1 MTAARPRIAIL
12 DDYQNVARGMADW
25 TAVDAVAELVVF
37 NDHVADQARLIERL
51 QRFDAIVATRERTR
65 FPAAVLA
72 SLPRLKLLVTAGM
85 RNLAIDLGAA
95 TAHRVAVSGTDNVG
109 YTTAELTWG
118 LILALARKIPAED
131 GAMRAGR
138 WQTTVGVSLH
148 GKTLGVVGLGRLGS
162 HVAKIGVSF
171 GMKVVAWSQNLTA
184 ERCTAVGATLVDKA
198 RVLAE
203 SDFVTIHLVLSER
216 TRGLIGAR
224 ELASMKRGAF
234 LVNTSRAPIVD
245 QAALGAALRAGAIA
259 GAGLDVFETEP
270 LPADDPVLGWP
281 NTVLTPHLGY
291 VSDANYR
298 LWFPQYAENILAWL
312 ADKPIRLLNPEVLAA
327 PRTV

>member
-1 MTAARPRIAIL
+1 MNHTEHDYIQTGYKFERATNPDRARAMEMTILGSDPFVTAEGAARHGI
-12 DDYQNVARGMADW
+12 
-25 TAVDAVAELVVF
+25 ELVELPELLRRV
-37 NDHVADQARLIERL
+37 DVLTVHVPL
-51 QRFDAIVATRERTR
+51 TR
-65 FPAAVLA
+65 A
-72 SLPRLKLLVTAGM
+72 
-85 RNLAIDLGAA
+85 
-95 TAHRVAVSGTDNVG
+95 
-109 YTTAELTWG
+109 
-118 LILALARKIPAED
+118 
-131 GAMRAGR
+131 
-138 WQTTVGVSLH
+138 
-148 GKTLGVVGLGRLGS
+148 
-162 HVAKIGVSF
+162 
-171 GMKVVAWSQNLTA
+171 
-184 ERCTAVGATLVDKA
+184 
-198 RVLAE
+198 
-203 SDFVTIHLVLSER
+203 